1 MPSTADHRQ
10 APQVPNHEMVRSIGR
25 GSYGE
30 IWLARSL
37 TGTWRA
43 VKIVDRRT
51 FESDKAFQRE
61 FEGMSKFEPI
71 SREDAGFVDIL
82 HVGRDE
88 GGDFFYYVMELADDH
103 IGRAVDPATYVPK
116 TIKTELSRR
125 SRLLADECITIG
137 LSLSKALGA
146 LHRQGLV
153 HRDIKP
159 ANIIFVGGVPKI
171 ADIGLVAATGQ
182 DSYVG
187 TEGYVPPEGPGTAQ
201 ADIYSLGKVLYEL
214 AMGKDRMDFPAVNT
228 QIADLPDKAALLRL
242 NEVLLRACDSNC
254 RKRYTSAEQMHDDLL
269 RLRDGEPL
277 DVQVRRRKP
286 LFASAGVL
294 VLLGCAGF
302 YAAKQHRSYGSVLI
316 ETDPPAAHVILN
328 KKVDRGPG
336 DMRPSPA
343 QFERLPVGKYSAHI
357 MLAGYEPTD
366 MAFEINADE
375 QSHPKLLHLKR
386 AYGALQINCASA
398 GATFELR
405 DKEKVME
412 KGTTPATLREVPVGN
427 YQLVWLHDT
436 RSRIEPIQVEQN
448 ETLTKDFEF
457 ALGVIDVTSDPPGA
471 TISVDG
477 EPVGS
482 AVPAGGGSP
491 PLELKVAEGQH
502 DVSAQYRGW
511 PVQHK
516 VVDADHT
523 APVEADFEFPFGSVK
538 ITSAPTG
545 ASVWQKGQELGL
557 TPLPIEGLEPG
568 NVRYELR
575 LAGYQNIEVNAAVKP
590 GEQTF
595 LNPRFVK
602 RLGPRRGEPWENSLG
617 MKFVPV
623 DDVLMDV
630 WPTRV
635 RDYDAFC
642 ANTGRARPVPDF
654 TQDGTHP
661 VVKVSWEDANA
672 FCEWLTKKELDAERL
687 EPGQSYR
694 LPTDREWSKAAGLPD
709 EGGNTPEERDG
720 KLKDFPWGKQWPPPP
735 LSGNFADYTA
745 GKRGA
750 RGIPGYHDGFPQTSP
765 VASFPPNR
773 LGLFDMSGN
782 VWQWCEDSYK
792 GDSASARD
800 WGVLRGGSWDTSSPI
815 ELRSSYRNVVE
826 RSEREVIYGFRCVL
840 APQQ

>member
-61 FEGMSKFEPI
+61 FEGMAKFEPI

-88 GGDFFYYVMELADDH
+88 HDHFFYYVMELADDH
-103 IGRAVDPATYVPK
+103 IGRAVDPVTYVPK

-137 LSLSKALGA
+137 LSLTKALGA

-187 TEGYVPPEGPGTAQ
+187 TEGYVPPEGPGSVQ

-228 QIADLPDKAALLRL
+228 QIADLPDKVALLRL
-242 NEVLLRACDSNC
+242 NEVLLRACDANC
-254 RKRYTSAEQMHDDLL
+254 RQRYASAEEMHDDLV
-269 RLRDGEPL
+269 RLRDGQPL

-286 LFASAGVL
+286 IFASIGVL

-302 YAAKQHRSYGSVLI
+302 YAAKQHHSYGGVRI
-316 ETDPPAAHVILN
+316 ETDPPAAAMVTLN
-328 KKVDRGPG
+328 GKVDQGPV
-336 DMRPSPA
+336 DMWPSPA
-343 QFERLPVGKYSAHI
+343 QFDRLPVGKYSAHI
-357 MLAGYEPTD
+357 MLAGYEPTEL
-366 MAFEINADE
+366 AFEVKADE
-375 QSHPKLLHLKR
+375 QTHPKPLHLKR
-386 AYGALQINCASA
+386 AYGALQINCTSA

-405 DKEKVME
+405 DKDKVV
-412 KGTTPATLREVPVGN
+412 KSGTTPATLNEVPVGH
-427 YQLVWLHDT
+427 YQLVWLRDL
-436 RSRIEPIQVEQN
+436 RSHIEPIEIEHN
-448 ETLTKDFEF
+448 ETLTKDCEF
-457 ALGVIDVTSDPPGA
+457 AMGVIDVTSDPPGA
-471 TISVDG
+471 MISLDG
-477 EPVGS
+477 EVVG
-482 AVPAGGGSP
+482 PAALTGTP

-516 VVDADHT
+516 VVDADHG
-523 APVEADFEFPFGSVK
+523 ASVEADFEFPFGSVK
-538 ITSAPTG
+538 ITSAPAG
-545 ASVWQKGQELGL
+545 ASVWQKGKELGR
-557 TPLPIEGLEPG
+557 TPLPIEDLEPG
-568 NVRYELR
+568 EVHYELR
-575 LAGYQNIEVNAAVKP
+575 LPGYQNIEVNAKVNP

-623 DDVLMDV
+623 GDVLMDV

-642 ANTGRARPVPDF
+642 ANTGRARPIPRLPP
-654 TQDGTHP
+654 GRHP
-661 VVKVSWEDANA
+661 S
-672 FCEWLTKKELDAERL
+672 R
-687 EPGQSYR
+687 GQSQLGRRQR
-694 LPTDREWSKAAGLPD
+694 LLRVALQKGTRCRAPRAR
-709 EGGNTPEERDG
+709 PE
-720 KLKDFPWGKQWPPPP
+720 
-735 LSGNFADYTA
+735 LSPA
-745 GKRGA
+745 
-750 RGIPGYHDGFPQTSP
+750 H
-765 VASFPPNR
+765 
-773 LGLFDMSGN
+773 
-782 VWQWCEDSYK
+782 
-792 GDSASARD
+792 
-800 WGVLRGGSWDTSSPI
+800 
-815 ELRSSYRNVVE
+815 RSRVE
-826 RSEREVIYGFRCVL
+826 RRRRPSR
-840 APQQ
+840 

>member
-1 MPSTADHRQ
+1 
-10 APQVPNHEMVRSIGR
+10 MVRSIGR

-61 FEGMSKFEPI
+61 FEGMAKFEPI

-88 GGDFFYYVMELADDH
+88 RGDFFYYVMELADDH
-103 IGRAVDPATYVPK
+103 LGRPVDPATYVPK
-116 TIKTELSRR
+116 TIKAELSRR

-137 LSLSKALGA
+137 LSLTKALGA

-187 TEGYVPPEGPGTAQ
+187 TEGYVPPEGPGSAQ

-228 QIADLPDKAALLRL
+228 QIDDLPDKAALLRL
-242 NEVLLRACDSNC
+242 NEVFLRACDTNC
-254 RKRYTSAEQMHDDLL
+254 RKRYTTAEEMHDDLL
-269 RLRDGEPL
+269 RLRDGQPL
-277 DVQVRRRKP
+277 EASTRHRKP
-286 LFASAGVL
+286 LVAALAIVA
-294 VLLGCAGF
+294 LLACAGF
-302 YAAKQHRSYGSVLI
+302 YGLRQSQAHGSVRI
-316 ETDPPAAHVILN
+316 ETDPPEAMVVL
-328 KKVDRGPG
+328 G
-336 DMRPSPA
+336 DKMLRSPA
-343 QFERLPVGKYSAHI
+343 EFTELRTGQYSAHI
-357 MLAGYEPTD
+357 LLAGYEARD
-366 MAFEINADE
+366 VRFEVKPNE
-375 QSHPKLLHLKR
+375 QAHPHLLHLKR
-386 AYGALQINCASA
+386 AYGSVEIKSEPT
-398 GATFELR
+398 GAAYEIKDGQTVV
-405 DKEKVME
+405 KS
-412 KGTTPATLREVPVGN
+412 GTTPASVTGVPVGN
-427 YQLVWLHDT
+427 YQLWLKLDSRVHVEPFKVEHD
-436 RSRIEPIQVEQN
+436 
-448 ETLTKDFEF
+448 ETTTMDHEF
-457 ALGVIDVTSDPPGA
+457 ASGMVTVSSHPPGA
-471 TISVDG
+471 TIFLDG
-477 EPVGS
+477 DPVGT
-482 AVPAGGGSP
+482 APPEGAP
-491 PLELKVAEGQH
+491 PLQLKVAEGEH
-502 DVSAQYRGW
+502 DVSARYHSW
-511 PVQHK
+511 PEQHK
-516 VVDADHT
+516 VVHADHAAAAET
-523 APVEADFEFPFGSVK
+523 DFEFPFGSVK
-538 ITSAPTG
+538 ITSAPAG
-545 ASVWQKGQELGL
+545 AAVWQKGQELGH
-557 TPLPIEGLEPG
+557 TPLPLEDLEPG
-568 NVRYELR
+568 DVHYELR
-575 LAGYQNIEVNAAVKP
+575 LPGYQNIEVNALVKP

-602 RLGPRRGEPWENSLG
+602 RLGPRPGEPWENSLG
-617 MKFVPV
+617 MKYIPV
-623 DDVLMDV
+623 GDVLMCV

-672 FCEWLTKKELDAERL
+672 FCDWLTKKELEAERL

-694 LPTDREWSKAAGLPD
+694 LPTDREWSAGAGLPD

-720 KLKDFPWGKQWPPPP
+720 KLHDFPWGKQWPPPP
-735 LSGNFADYTA
+735 GSGNFADFP
-745 GKRGA
+745 GKH
-750 RGIPGYHDGFPQTSP
+750 GIAGYHDGFPQTSP
-765 VASFPPNR
+765 VGSFPANR

-782 VWQWCEDSYK
+782 VWQWCQDSYK
-792 GDSASARD
+792 GEAGGARD
-800 WGVLRGGSWDTSSPI
+800 WGVLRGGSWGTSSPI

-826 RSEREVIYGFRCVL
+826 RSERDVIFGFRCVL
-840 APQQ
+840 VPEQ

>member
-1 MPSTADHRQ
+1 
-10 APQVPNHEMVRSIGR
+10 MVRSIGR

-61 FEGMSKFEPI
+61 FEGMAKFEPI
-71 SREDAGFVDIL
+71 SRDDAGFVDIL
-82 HVGRDE
+82 HVGRDT

-103 IGRAVDPATYVPK
+103 LGRPVDAATYVPK

-137 LSLSKALGA
+137 LSLTSALGA

-187 TEGYVPPEGPGTAQ
+187 TEGYVPPEGPGSAQ

-228 QIADLPDKAALLRL
+228 QIADLPDKATLLRL
-242 NEVLLRACDSNC
+242 NEVLLRACDTNC
-254 RKRYTSAEQMHDDLL
+254 RKRYASAEEMHEDLV
-269 RLRDGEPL
+269 RLRDGQPL
-277 DVQVRRRKP
+277 GEHVRRRRP
-286 LFASAGVL
+286 LFASIGVL

-302 YAAKQHRSYGSVLI
+302 YAAKQHHAYGSVRI
-316 ETDPPAAHVILN
+316 ETDPPEAWVTLN
-328 KKVDRGPG
+328 EKVDQGPV
-336 DMRPSPA
+336 DMPKSPA

-357 MLAGYEPTD
+357 SLAGYEPTD
-366 MAFEINADE
+366 MAFEIKADE
-375 QSHPKLLHLKR
+375 QAHPKLLHLKR
-386 AYGALQINCASA
+386 AYGTIQVSCPSV
-398 GATFELR
+398 GATYELR
-405 DKEKVME
+405 DQFKVVR
-412 KGTTPATLREVPVGN
+412 KGSAPATLTDVPVGN
-427 YQLVWLHDT
+427 YQLVWLHDS
-436 RSRIEPIQVEQN
+436 RSHIESIRVEQN
-448 ETLTKDFEF
+448 EILPKDFEF
-457 ALGVIDVTSDPPGA
+457 AMGMIDVISDPPGA
-471 TISVDG
+471 TISLDG
-477 EPVGS
+477 ELVGP
-482 AVPAGGGSP
+482 ATPAGTP

-516 VVDADHT
+516 VVTADHT
-523 APVEADFEFPFGSVK
+523 APAEADFEFPFGSVK
-538 ITSAPTG
+538 ITSAPAN
-545 ASVWQKGQELGL
+545 ASVWQKGKELGH
-557 TPLPIEGLEPG
+557 TPLPIEELEPG
-568 NVRYELR
+568 EVRYELR
-575 LAGYQNIEVNAAVKP
+575 LDGYQNIEVKAVVKP

-623 DDVLMDV
+623 GEVLMDM
-630 WPTRV
+630 WATRV

-642 ANTGRARPVPDF
+642 ANTGRARPIPDF

-694 LPTDREWSKAAGLPD
+694 LPTDREWSEAAGLPD

-735 LSGNFADYTA
+735 NSGNFADSTT

-750 RGIPGYHDGFPQTSP
+750 RGIPGYRDGFPQTSP
-765 VASFPPNR
+765 VGSFPPNR
-773 LGLFDMSGN
+773 FGLFDMSGN
-782 VWQWCEDSYK
+782 VWQWCQDSYK
-792 GDSASARD
+792 GESGGAHD

-840 APQQ
+840 VPQQ